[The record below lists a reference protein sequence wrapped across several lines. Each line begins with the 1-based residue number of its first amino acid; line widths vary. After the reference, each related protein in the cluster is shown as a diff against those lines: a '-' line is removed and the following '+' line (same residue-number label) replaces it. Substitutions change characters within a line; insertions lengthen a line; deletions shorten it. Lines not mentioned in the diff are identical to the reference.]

1 MVGLL
6 FIAGIGSVG
15 GIGVWGGKWGVGWMT
30 ATVAAR
36 SDAEMLPQ
44 ILALFL
50 QMRGLLLCVF
60 VPFYRQFSAP

>member
-1 MVGLL
+1 
-6 FIAGIGSVG
+6 
-15 GIGVWGGKWGVGWMT
+15 MT